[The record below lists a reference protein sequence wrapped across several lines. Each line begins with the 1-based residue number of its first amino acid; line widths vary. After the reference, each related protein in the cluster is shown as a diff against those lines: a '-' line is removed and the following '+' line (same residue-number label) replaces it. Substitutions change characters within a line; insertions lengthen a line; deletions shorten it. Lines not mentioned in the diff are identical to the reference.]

1 MKKLTPD
8 LEQELRQSIKPNYAD
23 VYGTE
28 SYERSAMLEEIDML
42 RAAIWETINNNLHL
56 ADNDRIMRVE
66 LSTLRKINT
75 DLYAALEL
83 LANQTRDGMGHEYDD
98 GEWPALDN
106 ARAAL
111 AKARGENEH

>member
-56 ADNDRIMRVE
+56 AD
-66 LSTLRKINT
+66 
-75 DLYAALEL
+75 
-83 LANQTRDGMGHEYDD
+83 
-98 GEWPALDN
+98 
-106 ARAAL
+106 
-111 AKARGENEH
+111 GENCTLIALKRAVGYD